1 MTNMDDWLRLCTLID
16 DDHELVQS
24 VRRAVSE
31 GGDAWAALIDGLDD
45 AGALAYLD
53 VDDTGMELADAL
65 PQVPRIFAAGV
76 DIDEVGDV
84 DGDLAAAIVRAD
96 SILAPHDLRIVFLE
110 EDSDAYPLVVVPIA
124 NVAPILDIVGRL
136 GFTARVF
143 S

>member
-1 MTNMDDWLRLCTLID
+1 MTNMDDWLRLCALID
-16 DDHELVQS
+16 DDHKLVQS
-24 VRRAVSE
+24 VRLAVSE

-136 GFTARVF
+136 GFTARAF

>member
-96 SILAPHDLRIVFLE
+96 SILAPHGLRIVFLE

-124 NVAPILDIVGRL
+124 NVAPILEIVGRL